1 MKRDLKL
8 NMSHLDAISRKVQS
22 YIDAMEAVGLAARK
36 FEQTIKDQDS
46 DAYNKLSEQWETNV
60 WENEKIL
67 KYRLGVIK
75 EMIDSYISDMTD
87 YIAPENETAMMR
99 VDRNDIWWNYKQIE
113 GEATSFDWMV
123 QDTGST
129 LATYKRL
136 FIPNPFSSD
145 EENEAKKSAQ
155 QQEED
160 AESARRQRNYEKLQ
174 GFRDQLDTS
183 IREKISDSVDEIRK
197 IYENKVIPFEN
208 TDDSYKSKMSAYYSE
223 WSSMGDKFSDVGNAI
238 RDFLAGIGD
247 SLVGTVKGLLTLV
260 VDLGLLYVHSECSR
274 MTLGH
279 VPETLDQEVEKIKQK
294 YEPLLKDPV
303 NTIGGI
309 GQSICD
315 TADEK
320 GVAYSSGYIVTEV
333 VTALLADK
341 GLDKL
346 KNVAKTGKT
355 ADNVADIAEGAAKG
369 AGNAA
374 EDVGKAGKGL
384 EEAAKGVESAAED
397 AGKAGKGLEGAAKGA
412 ESTAEDAG
420 KAGKTAGKVGES
432 DSTSNYY
439 NPDGSP
445 IWPPNRGFDGNPTKV
460 TLEPGTLID
469 RYGYDG
475 GTFVSPKGI
484 PYTERSLP
492 IGTDQKPYTVFE
504 VVKPVEVQAGKIA
517 PWFGEKGGGIQYE
530 FSQKISDLLQQGI
543 LRKVQN

>member
-294 YEPLLKDPV
+294 YEPLFKDPV

-341 GLDKL
+341 GLDKI

-374 EDVGKAGKGL
+374 ED
-384 EEAAKGVESAAED
+384 
-397 AGKAGKGLEGAAKGA
+397 
-412 ESTAEDAG
+412 
-420 KAGKTAGKVGES
+420 AGKVVES
-432 DSTSNYY
+432 GLISNLLDELANSGVKY
-439 NPDGSP
+439 NPEDIVAITKTADGKLV
-445 IWPPNRGFDGNPTKV
+445 W
-460 TLEPGTLID
+460 LENGTDTAGLNHIITEHAD
-469 RYGYDG
+469 D
-475 GTFVSPKGI
+475 FLNKGI
-484 PYTERSLP
+484 TQEQIPDYVMNALEN
-492 IGTDQKPYTVFE
+492 
-504 VVKPVEVQAGKIA
+504 GKIVGYQGRGTGR
-517 PWFGEKGGGIQYE
+517 PIYE
-530 FSQKISDLLQQGI
+530 FTYNGEIH
-543 LRKVQN
+543 KVAITVGNNGFIVGANPK

>member
-113 GEATSFDWMV
+113 GEATSFDWIV

-129 LATYKRL
+129 PATYKRL

-145 EENEAKKSAQ
+145 EENVAKKSAQ

-183 IREKISDSVDEIRK
+183 IRKKLSDSVDEIKK

-223 WSSMGDKFSDVGNAI
+223 WSSMGDKFSDAGNAI

-247 SLVGTVKGLLTLV
+247 SLVDTVKGLLTLV
-260 VDLGLLYVHSECSR
+260 VDLGILYVDVRWKSIVPIQ
-274 MTLGH
+274 
-279 VPETLDQEVEKIKQK
+279 VPEVLDQEVEKIKQK
-294 YEPLLKDPV
+294 YEPLFKDPV

-341 GLDKL
+341 GLDKI

-374 EDVGKAGKGL
+374 EDAGKAGKGL
-384 EEAAKGVESAAED
+384 EEAAKGAESAAED

>member
-22 YIDAMEAVGLAARK
+22 YIDAMEAVELAARK

-113 GEATSFDWMV
+113 GEATSFDWIV

-183 IREKISDSVDEIRK
+183 IRKKLSDSVDEIKK

-223 WSSMGDKFSDVGNAI
+223 WSSMGDKFSDAGNAI

-247 SLVGTVKGLLTLV
+247 SLVDTVKGLLTLV
-260 VDLGLLYVHSECSR
+260 VDLGILYVDVRWKSIVPIQ
-274 MTLGH
+274 
-279 VPETLDQEVEKIKQK
+279 VPEVLDQEVEKIKQK
-294 YEPLLKDPV
+294 YEPLFKDPV

-341 GLDKL
+341 GLDKI

-374 EDVGKAGKGL
+374 EDAGKAGKGL
-384 EEAAKGVESAAED
+384 EEAAKGAESAAED

>member
-384 EEAAKGVESAAED
+384 EEAAKGAESAAED